1 MTEEEKSDKDDK
13 MEKSDHKMGASFA
26 CAPIKTSLNL
36 IILPKVY
43 LYEFA

>member
-26 CAPIKTSLNL
+26 CAPIK
-36 IILPKVY
+36 IKFY
-43 LYEFA
+43 G